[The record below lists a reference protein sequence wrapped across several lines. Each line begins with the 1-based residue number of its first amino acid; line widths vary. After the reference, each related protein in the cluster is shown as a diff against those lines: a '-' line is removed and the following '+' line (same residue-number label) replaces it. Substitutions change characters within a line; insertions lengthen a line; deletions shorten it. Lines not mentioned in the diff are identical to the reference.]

1 MTPQA
6 QKDMAELG
14 LDEQALA
21 AKQEHISQLLNGSVH
36 QQLKASVALIDQT
49 PDPYDALTRC
59 ENCEELKLDVKAS
72 KDGDVLLCD
81 DCAKALAPKPRKKRS
96 DAGKP
101 KPKAPAIAQQPGKIS
116 AEQYERL
123 NDLIVTAED
132 RRKEYEVAADNEAKA
147 LAHLEAAIRERNN
160 FIDELAG
167 KGK

>member
-1 MTPQA
+1 MTTEEMAIDVAGRQA
-6 QKDMAELG
+6 ALKAKGLMGDGLG
-14 LDEQALA
+14 E
-21 AKQEHISQLLNGSVH
+21 
-36 QQLKASVALIDQT
+36 QLKASLELVGEKT
-49 PDPYDALTRC
+49 PYD
-59 ENCEELKLDVKAS
+59 EGGPFNLDTI
-72 KDGDVLLCD
+72 
-81 DCAKALAPKPRKKRS
+81 AKQRKPRKDKGTHRV
-96 DAGKP
+96 KP
-101 KPKAPAIAQQPGKIS
+101 PAIAQQPGKIS